1 MQSSPTLINI
11 SHADYSITEGSSIPI
26 GIPIYSSQRAG
37 TLNIVQRLNILK
49 ATVLPS
55 EPQPLFRLNLFFLS
69 TDRHK
74 IRFKNRRLF

>member
-49 ATVLPS
+49 AT
-55 EPQPLFRLNLFFLS
+55 N
-69 TDRHK
+69 
-74 IRFKNRRLF
+74 